1 MPIAQIILFGF
12 AITTEVKNT
21 PMGILDLSNDIATR
35 QITERLAA
43 SDYFTYA
50 RELHNP
56 EDIEK
61 AFQSGDVKLVIVFS
75 ENFQNNLIHTGEAAV
90 QVIADATDP
99 NQANTFANYASNI
112 ILQWRMETQFTYP
125 ALGGGF
131 NSPSSTVVPA
141 QAENF
146 STVVPAQAENLSTVI
161 STKAGNFS
169 TVVPAQAGTFS
180 TVIPAQVE
188 TFSTVVPAQAGINS
202 FKIVPEIKMLYNP
215 QMKGAYNF
223 VPGVMGL
230 VLILICAMMT
240 SISIVRE
247 KEIGTME
254 ILLVSP
260 VKPIYIILAKI
271 TPYFT
276 LSIINLTTI
285 LLLSVFV
292 LGVPISG
299 SLLLLILFSLLFIL
313 VGLSLGIMVSN
324 IVKTQVAAMLISA
337 VVMMMPTML
346 LSGMIFP
353 IESMPKILQWISVI
367 PPNRWYIEGVIKI
380 MIMGVDTQYVLKE
393 FAILGLMAIVLLAV
407 SLKKFNVRI
416 DNR

>member
-1 MPIAQIILFGF
+1 MKQFIAFVKKEFYHILRDKRTILILLVMPIAQIILFGF

-21 PMGILDLSNDIATR
+21 PMAILDLSKDAATR

-43 SDYFTYA
+43 SHYFTLVS
-50 RELHNP
+50 ELHNP
-56 EDIEK
+56 EDVEK
-61 AFQSGDVKLVIVFS
+61 AFQTSRAKLVVVFS
-75 ENFQNNLIHTGEAAV
+75 ENFQNNIFHTGEAAV
-90 QVIADATDP
+90 QIIADATDP
-99 NQANTFANYASNI
+99 NQANTFVNYASNI
-112 ILQWRMETQFTYP
+112 ITATY
-125 ALGGGF
+125 LEL
-131 NSPSSTVVPA
+131 A
-141 QAENF
+141 QNNVGAKNF
-146 STVVPAQAENLSTVI
+146 SPLR
-161 STKAGNFS
+161 
-169 TVVPAQAGTFS
+169 
-180 TVIPAQVE
+180 
-188 TFSTVVPAQAGINS
+188 
-202 FKIVPEIKMLYNP
+202 IVPEIKMLYNP

-230 VLILICAMMT
+230 VLVLICAMMT

-271 TPYFT
+271 TPYFA

-292 LGVPISG
+292 LGVPIAG
-299 SLLLLILFSLLFIL
+299 SLFLLILLSLLFIL
-313 VGLSLGIMVSN
+313 VGLSLGLMVSN

-346 LSGMIFP
+346 LSGMMFP

-367 PPNRWYIEGVIKI
+367 PPNRWYVEGVIKL
-380 MIMGVDTQYVLKE
+380 MIMGVEAKYVIKE
-393 FAILGLMAIVLLAV
+393 FAILGFMAIVLMTV
-407 SLKKFNVRI
+407 SLKKFSIRMSK
-416 DNR
+416 

>member
-1 MPIAQIILFGF
+1 MKQFKAFVKKEFYHILRDKRTILILLVMPIVQIMLFGF

-21 PMGILDLSNDIATR
+21 PMAVLDMSKDAATR

-43 SDYFTYA
+43 SNYFTLT
-50 RELHNP
+50 RELHNI
-56 EDIEK
+56 EDVDK
-61 AFQSGDVKLVIVFS
+61 AFQKGDVKLVVVFS
-75 ENFQNNLIHTGEAAV
+75 ENFQENLIHTGEAAV

-112 ILQWRMETQFTYP
+112 INQWRMENGEWRMMQ
-125 ALGGGF
+125 
-131 NSPSSTVVPA
+131 NS
-141 QAENF
+141 
-146 STVVPAQAENLSTVI
+146 
-161 STKAGNFS
+161 
-169 TVVPAQAGTFS
+169 
-180 TVIPAQVE
+180 
-188 TFSTVVPAQAGINS
+188 NS
-202 FKIVPEIKMLYNP
+202 QFKIVPEIKMLYNP

-230 VLILICAMMT
+230 VLVLICAMMT

-260 VKPIYIILAKI
+260 IKPIYIILAKI
-271 TPYFT
+271 TPYFV

-292 LGVPISG
+292 LGVPIMG
-299 SLLLLILFSLLFIL
+299 NLFLLILFSLLFIL
-313 VGLSLGIMVSN
+313 VGLSLGLMVSN
-324 IVKTQVAAMLISA
+324 LVESQVAAMLISV

-353 IESMPKILQWISVI
+353 VESMPKILQWISVL
-367 PPNRWYIEGVIKI
+367 PPNRWYVEGVIKI
-380 MIMGVDTQYVLKE
+380 MIMGVDAKYVIKE
-393 FAILGLMAIVLLAV
+393 FAILGFMAILLLTV

-416 DNR
+416 S

>member
-1 MPIAQIILFGF
+1 MFLAFVKKEFYHILRDKRTIMILLVMPIVQIILFGF

-21 PMGILDLSNDIATR
+21 PTAIFDPSKDPATM

-43 SDYFTYA
+43 SDYFTLI

-61 AFQSGDVKLVIVFS
+61 AFQTGEVKMVVVFS
-75 ENFQNNLIHTGEAAV
+75 ENFQDNLIHTGEAAV
-90 QVIADATDP
+90 QIIADATDP
-99 NQANTFANYASNI
+99 NQANTFAIYASNI
-112 ILQWRMETQFTYP
+112 INQWQIENREWRMNGGNNAQFSM
-125 ALGGGF
+125 L
-131 NSPSSTVVPA
+131 NS
-141 QAENF
+141 Q
-146 STVVPAQAENLSTVI
+146 
-161 STKAGNFS
+161 
-169 TVVPAQAGTFS
+169 
-180 TVIPAQVE
+180 
-188 TFSTVVPAQAGINS
+188 

-215 QMKGAYNF
+215 QMKGVYNF

-254 ILLVSP
+254 VLLVSP
-260 VKPIYIILAKI
+260 VKPIYIILSKI

-276 LSIINLTTI
+276 LSVINLTTI

-292 LGVPISG
+292 LGVPIAG
-299 SLLLLILFSLLFIL
+299 NLFLLILFSLLFIL
-313 VGLSLGIMVSN
+313 VGLSLGILVSSLVN
-324 IVKTQVAAMLISA
+324 SQVAAMLISV

-346 LSGMIFP
+346 LCGMIFP
-353 IESMPKILQWISVI
+353 IESMPKILQWIAVI

-380 MIMGVDTQYVLKE
+380 MIMGVDAKYVIKE
-393 FAILGLMAIVLLAV
+393 FAILSAMAIILLAV
-407 SLKKFNVRI
+407 SLKKFSTRM
-416 DNR
+416 DK

>member
-1 MPIAQIILFGF
+1 MKQFKAFVKKEFYHILRDKRTILILLVMPIVQIMLFGF

-21 PMGILDLSNDIATR
+21 PMAVLDMSKDAATR

-43 SDYFTYA
+43 SNYFTLT
-50 RELHNP
+50 RELHNI
-56 EDIEK
+56 EDVDN
-61 AFQSGDVKLVIVFS
+61 AFQKGDVKLVVVFS
-75 ENFQNNLIHTGEAAV
+75 ENFQENLVHTKEANV

-99 NQANTFANYASNI
+99 NQANTFANYASAI
-112 ILQWRMETQFTYP
+112 INQWRIDNGQLTMNP
-125 ALGGGF
+125 
-131 NSPSSTVVPA
+131 
-141 QAENF
+141 ENNY
-146 STVVPAQAENLSTVI
+146 QLSI
-161 STKAGNFS
+161 
-169 TVVPAQAGTFS
+169 
-180 TVIPAQVE
+180 
-188 TFSTVVPAQAGINS
+188 INCQL
-202 FKIVPEIKMLYNP
+202 KMLYNP

-230 VLILICAMMT
+230 VLVLICAMMT

-260 VKPIYIILAKI
+260 IKPIYIILAKI
-271 TPYFT
+271 TPYFV

-292 LGVPISG
+292 LDVPIMG
-299 SLLLLILFSLLFIL
+299 NLFLLILFSLLFIL
-313 VGLSLGIMVSN
+313 VGLSLGLMVSN
-324 IVKTQVAAMLISA
+324 LVESQVAAMLISA

-353 IESMPKILQWISVI
+353 VESMPKILQWISVI
-367 PPNRWYIEGVIKI
+367 PPNRWYVEGVIKI
-380 MIMGVDTQYVLKE
+380 MIMGVDAKYVIKE
-393 FAILGLMAIVLLAV
+393 FAILGFMAILLLTV

-416 DNR
+416 S